1 MKVLIIIPAYNEQEN
16 IINTVS
22 KVLDYK
28 TECDFQLDYVV
39 INDGSKD
46 NTYDICS
53 KNNIR
58 CVNLIQ
64 NLGIGGAVQTGYK
77 LANMQDYDIA
87 VQFDGD
93 GRTT

>member
-46 NTYDICS
+46 NTYDICR
-53 KNNIR
+53 KTTY
-58 CVNLIQ
+58 
-64 NLGIGGAVQTGYK
+64 GALTLYK
-77 LANMQDYDIA
+77 TS
-87 VQFDGD
+87 V
-93 GRTT
+93 